1 MSTPSKTTSPR
12 SASAATG
19 TAGQAGGRRA
29 VTRDA
34 KLLAP
39 VLAAVRKRVGKA
51 GGDDATAFAS
61 AFYQR
66 MGDDEVALHEAD
78 GWAAL
83 AADFLA
89 FLGKRKP
96 GTASVRLFNPTL
108 ATHGWETQHTVLQI
122 ANDDMPFLVD
132 SVSMALAD
140 LGVGVHVLGHPV
152 VALER
157 DRGGKLKGVG
167 AGRAESLI
175 HIEIDRQSPEGCA
188 RIEAAVR
195 GVLEDVR
202 VIVEDWKAMRS
213 RMEQVAEGLG
223 DEPLPVSDAER
234 AEIQAF
240 LRWAAD
246 NHFTFFGYRGYEV
259 VKTGRD
265 EVLQA
270 VDGSGLGLLRCG
282 DVGKPRLLKT
292 VGAQRTD
299 RTVEPLILT
308 KTNARS
314 TLHRPGYMDYI
325 GVLGFDAKG
334 QRAVS
339 EKRFLGLYTSGA
351 YNRRPWDIP
360 IVRER

>member
-1 MSTPSKTTSPR
+1 MSIAPDG
-12 SASAATG
+12 ASAAANAQASTCRCAQIHAPSARIEEG
-19 TAGQAGGRRA
+19 FGIGHLQREYAIEPLSGHPRPRENAEGIAAALAERGHALVVHEGAGQAGGRRA

-51 GGDDATAFAS
+51 VGDDATAFAS

-89 FLGKRKP
+89 FLGRRKP

-132 SVSMALAD
+132 SVSMALAE

-157 DRGGKLKGVG
+157 DRAGKLTRVG
-167 AGRAESLI
+167 AGAPESLI
-175 HIEIDRQSPEGCA
+175 HMEIDRQAPEGCA

-195 GVLEDVR
+195 AMAEALRTLEQLLEREPNIR
-202 VIVEDWKAMRS
+202 VVGEAENGREAVEIGES
-213 RMEQVAEGLG
+213 RG
-223 DEPLPVSDAER
+223 
-234 AEIQAF
+234 
-240 LRWAAD
+240 
-246 NHFTFFGYRGYEV
+246 
-259 VKTGRD
+259 
-265 EVLQA
+265 
-270 VDGSGLGLLRCG
+270 
-282 DVGKPRLLKT
+282 
-292 VGAQRTD
+292 
-299 RTVEPLILT
+299 
-308 KTNARS
+308 
-314 TLHRPGYMDYI
+314 
-325 GVLGFDAKG
+325 
-334 QRAVS
+334 
-339 EKRFLGLYTSGA
+339 
-351 YNRRPWDIP
+351 
-360 IVRER
+360 